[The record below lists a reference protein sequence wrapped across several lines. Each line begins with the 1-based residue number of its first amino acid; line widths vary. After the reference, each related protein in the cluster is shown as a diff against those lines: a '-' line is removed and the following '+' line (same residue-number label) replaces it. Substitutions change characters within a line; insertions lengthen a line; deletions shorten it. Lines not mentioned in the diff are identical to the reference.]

1 MADVEDTNT
10 SAATPVTSPLGRRS
24 LLSVRPEVMILAA
37 LAIIVVTFTVAAPTA
52 FLNPINIR
60 NIAVEAS
67 FGIILALG
75 MTFVIITAGID
86 LSVGAVVVLSSVV
99 AVIVMRQLGV
109 EHPMAPLLG
118 FLSCMAVA
126 LVFGIVNGLLI
137 AKARLNPL
145 IVTLATM
152 GIGMGAARLISGG
165 VDLTGVP
172 PSVIAAFGTGR
183 VWGIPAVVFVAVG
196 VLALG
201 VIGLHAT
208 RFGLHT
214 YAIGS
219 NEQAARR
226 SGLKVERHIVIIYV
240 ICALCAGLAG
250 YLSLGRFASTT
261 IAGHTTDNLKAITA
275 VVLGGVSLFGG
286 SGTLFGTTVGVFI
299 PVTLASGLVIVGLTS
314 FWQEIAVGIVLLLA
328 VLLDQFRRRSQR
340 R

>member
-1 MADVEDTNT
+1 MH
-10 SAATPVTSPLGRRS
+10 RRDAGQAEGQAGEPPTLKS
-24 LLSVRPEVMILAA
+24 LLNVRPELMILVA
-37 LAIIVVTFTVAAPTA
+37 LAAIVITFTVLAPTA
-52 FLNPINIR
+52 FLNPINLR
-60 NIAVEAS
+60 SIAVEVS
-67 FGIILALG
+67 FSIILALG

-99 AVIVMRQLGV
+99 AVIVMRQVGV
-109 EHPMAPLLG
+109 EHPLAPLLG
-118 FLSCMAVA
+118 FLACMAVA
-126 LVFGIVNGLLI
+126 LLFGLLNGLLI

-152 GIGMGAARLISGG
+152 GIGMGAARLFSGG

-172 PSVIAAFGTGR
+172 ASVIAVFGTGR
-183 VWGIPAVVFVAVG
+183 IFGVPSVVLIAVG
-196 VLALG
+196 VLIVG
-201 VIGLHAT
+201 VIALHST

-219 NEQAARR
+219 SEQAARR
-226 SGLKVERHIVIIYV
+226 AGLKVERHIIAIYV

-250 YLSLGRFASTT
+250 FLSLARFASTT
-261 IAGHTTDNLKAITA
+261 IAGHATDNLKAITA

-299 PVTLASGLVIVGLTS
+299 PVILASGLVIVGLTS

>member
-1 MADVEDTNT
+1 
-10 SAATPVTSPLGRRS
+10 
-24 LLSVRPEVMILAA
+24 MILAA
-37 LAIIVVTFTVAAPTA
+37 LAVIILTFTVASPVA

-86 LSVGAVVVLSSVV
+86 LSIGGVVVLSSVV
-99 AVIVMRQLGV
+99 AVVVMRQLGV
-109 EHPMAPLLG
+109 EHPLAPLLG
-118 FLSCMAVA
+118 FISCMAVS
-126 LVFGIVNGLLI
+126 LVFGLVNGLLI

-172 PSVIAAFGTGR
+172 SSIISVLGTGR
-183 VWGIPAVVFVAVG
+183 IWGIPSVVFVAVVIVVVG
-196 VLALG
+196 A
-201 VIGLHAT
+201 IGLHGT

-219 NEQAARR
+219 NVQAARR
-226 SGLKVERHIVIIYV
+226 AGLKVERHLVIIYV

-250 YLSLGRFASTT
+250 FLSLGRFASTT

-286 SGTLFGTTVGVFI
+286 SGTLFGTTIGVFI
-299 PVTLASGLVIVGLTS
+299 PVILASGLVIVGLTS

-328 VLLDQFRRRSQR
+328 VLLDQFRRKSQR